1 MRKYKN
7 LKLLAVVTAAAM
19 ALSGCGGTGADPGAD
34 GAGNDKGNTQEAS
47 VTDKAQEQEEDGQK
61 AASPESS
68 GDNTLS
74 VAIQANSFITDYEDN
89 YLTHYL
95 EEKLGIEIEFSL
107 LPTASD
113 EVATKVSLMAA
124 SGDDLP
130 DVLLV
135 DNALSTE
142 SILQYGSNGVFL
154 PLNEYMADPS
164 VMPNYNNIP
173 EEDKAVME
181 AAQLMA
187 DGNMYSF
194 SKFEPSTWNMTPNR
208 MFINR
213 AWLDKLG
220 LPMPSTTQELKEV
233 LTAFRDQ
240 DPNGNGIQDEIGV
253 YGMQSGSYGQNV
265 TASLMNAFVFWNGGN
280 ANGGLSLSDDGSRV
294 MAPFVTEE
302 WKEGLAYMND
312 LYQEGLLSPA
322 IFTDDD
328 TQYKATL
335 NNETNIVGFVS
346 MGSLG
351 NYPEAATNPNF
362 LEMELIEPLTGP
374 EGICYT
380 PYMENS
386 PQQEMFIFSSSDK
399 VDLAIRF
406 ADEFFDPYTS
416 IVVRDGEEGV
426 DWTSDPEVLKDMTNG
441 YVEAGLYDA
450 VQMAV
455 YGDIWATNNAQTWHN
470 INPRYSDL
478 KKNNTTAECTKEE
491 YDPDDTSQIPVKSMV
506 YYYDKHPEHVLAPL
520 HYTVDEVSEIQDALV
535 NIPSYVNQ
543 TMAEFITGAKNLESD
558 WDAYLGELNNM
569 GLEQWL
575 IYAQDAYERLEQ

>member
-7 LKLLAVVTAAAM
+7 RKLLAVVAAASV
-19 ALSGCGGTGADPGAD
+19 ALAGCGSGTGTDTDISKAQPEEESQTEDSAM
-34 GAGNDKGNTQEAS
+34 QEA
-47 VTDKAQEQEEDGQK
+47 KEKQEVNTETEV
-61 AASPESS
+61 S
-68 GDNTLS
+68 GDNTLV
-74 VAIQANSFITDYEDN
+74 VAIQANSFITDYDDN

-95 EEKLGIEIEFSL
+95 EDKLGIEIEFSL

-124 SGDDLP
+124 SGDELP

-135 DNALSTE
+135 DNAISTE
-142 SILQYGSNGVFL
+142 SILQYGSNGIFL

-173 EEDKAVME
+173 DEDKAVME

-208 MFINR
+208 MFINK

-220 LPMPSTTQELKEV
+220 LSIPSTTDELKDV
-233 LTAFRDQ
+233 LIAFRDQ

-253 YGMQSGSYGQNV
+253 YGMQSGGYGQNV
-265 TASLMNAFVFWNGGN
+265 TASLMNSFVFWNGGG
-280 ANGGLSLSDDGSRV
+280 ANGGLALDDTGNKV
-294 MAPFVTEE
+294 VAPFVTQE
-302 WKEGLAYMND
+302 WKDGLAYMND

-328 TQYKATL
+328 TQFKATL

-351 NYPEAATNPNF
+351 NYPDAATNPNF
-362 LEMELIEPLTGP
+362 QEMELIEPLAGP
-374 EGICYT
+374 EGLRYT

-441 YVEAGLYDA
+441 YVEAGLYDE

-455 YGDIWATNNAQTWHN
+455 YGDIWASNNAQTWHN

-478 KKNNTTAECTKEE
+478 NKNNTTAECTKEE
-491 YDPDDTSQIPVKSMV
+491 YDPEDTSQIPVKSML
-506 YYYDKHPEHVLAPL
+506 YYYDKHPEHILAPL

-558 WDAYLGELNNM
+558 WDAYLKELNNM

-575 IYAQDAYERLEQ
+575 IYAQDAYERLE